1 MRQEVTQPNVTHYSC
16 LLLWVLRKT
25 MKNLSEDNRCTRW
38 DSNQA
43 THKVE
48 ASPPEPICNMLVPLV
63 VCFKFD
69 VYTEYITT
77 EYTEY
82 ITI

>member
-25 MKNLSEDNRCTRW
+25 MKNLSEDSRCPRQ
-38 DSNQA
+38 DSNQTAHTAEA
-43 THKVE
+43 T
-48 ASPPEPICNMLVPLV
+48 PPEPICNVLVLLV
-63 VCFKFD
+63 VCFKFN
-69 VYTEYITT
+69 VYA
-77 EYTEY
+77 EY